1 LKQNIFRAQ
10 AEALGSE
17 SNFNTVADNL
27 NVLNQNKAITTY
39 VPDTVQAQIDS
50 FIADIKTGDF
60 TEDLAMDIRN
70 TFLGVQSNGSI
81 SGYDMELLGE
91 AIDGITNIVESKFG
105 STAMNNNMMQNFVVK
120 KY

>member
-1 LKQNIFRAQ
+1 
-10 AEALGSE
+10 
-17 SNFNTVADNL
+17 
-27 NVLNQNKAITTY
+27 
-39 VPDTVQAQIDS
+39 VQAQIDS

-105 STAMNNNMMQNFVVK
+105 STAMNNNMMQNYNVK